1 MGTVLK
7 SDSEKNERGYG
18 RVPNWLSP
26 DSGGH
31 EKLPGSDDMNG
42 RFHLWRLG
50 VTLLLFTGVACAAQ
64 GQSKPVATING
75 ESITEAELQKA
86 AAPELEKLDLQ
97 QKQFMA
103 KLERDKKGA
112 IQDALEEI
120 INRRVLDLEAKK
132 RNLSVD
138 ELLKQEVESKVAVPS
153 EETIRKFYDDNRSMI
168 KGSFIETAL
177 EIRNYLM
184 QRNQEATFSSFVSRL
199 RKEYGVKSLVEP
211 DRAKVETTGHPSRG
225 PANAPVTIVEFSD
238 FECPYCSG
246 LFPTLKRI
254 EETYKEKI
262 RIVYRQFPLNNI
274 HPRAQ
279 KAAEASLCANEQDKF
294 WQLHDAMFAD
304 QRNLTV
310 DDLKAKAAAL
320 SMNAATFN
328 TCLDSGKHAA
338 AVRAS
343 LEEGNRLGVDG
354 TPALF
359 INGRFLGGNQPYDTI
374 AKIIDDEL
382 TRTP

>member
-1 MGTVLK
+1 
-7 SDSEKNERGYG
+7 
-18 RVPNWLSP
+18 
-26 DSGGH
+26 
-31 EKLPGSDDMNG
+31 MNA
-42 RFHLWRLG
+42 RFQLWRLAAG
-50 VTLLLFTGVACAAQ
+50 LFVFVGVACAAQ
-64 GQSKPVATING
+64 GQTKSVAVVNG
-75 ESITEAELQKA
+75 ESISEADVQKA
-86 AAPELEKLDLQ
+86 AAPELEKLDAR

-103 KLERDKKGA
+103 TLERDKKGA
-112 IQDALEEI
+112 IEDALEEI
-120 INRRVLDLEAKK
+120 VNRRVLDLEAKK
-132 RNLSVD
+132 RGISVD
-138 ELLKQEVESKVAVPS
+138 ELLKQEVEGKVAVPS

-184 QRNQEATFSSFVSRL
+184 QRGHETAFSTLVSRL
-199 RKEYGVKSLVEP
+199 RKDYGVKSLLEP
-211 DRAKVETTGHPSRG
+211 DRAKVEVAGHPSKG

-246 LFPTLKRI
+246 IFPTLKRI
-254 EETYKEKI
+254 EDTYKDKI

-274 HPRAQ
+274 HPNAQ
-279 KAAEASLCANEQDKF
+279 KAAEASLCANEQNKF

-320 SMNAATFN
+320 SMNATNFDS
-328 TCLDSGKHAA
+328 CLESGKHAA

-359 INGRFLGGNQPYDTI
+359 INGRYLGGNQPYDAI
-374 AKIIDDEL
+374 AKIIEDEL
-382 TRTP
+382 ARSAK